1 MKCVDLMS
9 ANTQVM
15 HNAVHHD
22 WTFLITCSLEKVL
35 AEASELSYKNYILK
49 IMKRGEHD
57 IEM

>member
-1 MKCVDLMS
+1 
-9 ANTQVM
+9 M

-35 AEASELSYKNYILK
+35 AEASELSYILK
-49 IMKRGEHD
+49 FMKRSEHD

>member
-1 MKCVDLMS
+1 
-9 ANTQVM
+9 M
-15 HNAVHHD
+15 HNAAHHD

-49 IMKRGEHD
+49 FMKRSEHD